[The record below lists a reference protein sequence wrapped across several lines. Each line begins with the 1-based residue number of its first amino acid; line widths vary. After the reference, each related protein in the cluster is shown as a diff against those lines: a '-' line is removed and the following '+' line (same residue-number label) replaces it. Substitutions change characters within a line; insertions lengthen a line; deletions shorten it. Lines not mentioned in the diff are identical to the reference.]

1 MRILIDINHPK
12 DINVFRNP
20 IGIFEKEG
28 HKVKIVAANKENV
41 LEILEA
47 YGFEYSTKKHYKGI
61 LNKAIGMLKNDYIIY
76 KISKD
81 FNPDI
86 FTSFGSPYAAQAS
99 KLFGKKHISF
109 SDTDTNIK
117 TLNQFV
123 ITTLPFSEVDYVP
136 SCHKRDRGSKQKKFN
151 GYYELAYLSP
161 KYFQPDPKIL
171 DKLKLPQDRRYIL
184 LRLSALNAHHD
195 IGAHGFDFKN
205 ERETLEYIQVL
216 ESYGSVYISSEI
228 KLGSVLEKYKL
239 NIDPKDFHSFLSF
252 CSLYIGEGAS
262 IACEA
267 AILGVPSIYVS
278 NTRRGYLDELE
289 EKYDLAYTISDN
301 KVALDKAI
309 FLLKKD
315 NLKEEWRSKKEKM
328 LKEKID
334 VVEFIVDK
342 IEQAYK

>member
-20 IGIFEKEG
+20 IRIFEEEG
-28 HKVKIVAANKENV
+28 HEVKIVAADKENV

-47 YGFEYSTKKHYKGI
+47 YGFEYSTKKHYKGM

-86 FTSFGSPYAAQAS
+86 FASFGSPYAAQAS
-99 KLFGKKHISF
+99 KLLGRKHISF
-109 SDTDTNIK
+109 SDTDTNIR

-136 SCHKRDRGSKQKKFN
+136 SCHKRDRGHKQKKFN

-161 KYFQPDPKIL
+161 KYFQPDTQIL
-171 DKLKLPQDRRYIL
+171 DKLNLPQNGRYIL

-195 IGAHGFDFKN
+195 IGAHGFSFKT
-205 ERETLEYIQVL
+205 EEETLEYIKAL
-216 ESYGSVYISSEI
+216 EVYGSVYISSEV
-228 KLGSVLEKYKL
+228 KLGGTLEKYKL
-239 NIDPKDFHSFLSF
+239 NIDPKDFHSFMSF

-267 AILGVPSIYVS
+267 AILGMPSIYVS

-289 EKYDLAYTISDN
+289 EKYGLAYTISDS
-301 KVALDKAI
+301 KVALDRAVS
-309 FLLKKD
+309 LLKTD
-315 NLKEEWRSKKEKM
+315 GLKKEWQSKRNKM

-334 VVEFIVDK
+334 VVEFITNVIK
-342 IEQAYK
+342 NGG